1 MAIKIYS
8 EGGSVV
14 IDDGIE
20 VQVSSFS
27 YYEEDSETVSIV
39 NNDKQTN
46 AWNDFY
52 YNIQTKSGAQAGAT
66 MDLTLKYLSDL
77 VSDAVVGGGALIQV
91 TEVSDLPLSVGGVI
105 TLLDN
110 VTYRFLN
117 HIDLLG
123 ERLVGGSN
131 TTILGESSENCSIT
145 STGIGTSFP
154 SNYLFE
160 SLYTTPIRHITFKD
174 VPLAIGINV
183 PGTGIQ
189 PIALDWTG
197 VNFSGC
203 TTNVYCGEADNFIFD
218 KGAILG
224 SGTFIFDDSIGTI
237 GIANSIF
244 VGSGSD
250 YNMIELTANCIITRR
265 LRISYS
271 SLVAFGS
278 TKAVDVDLSATVP
291 TETFILDTVNFSGG
305 GTYLPGVDNTSNKS
319 LFVNCV
325 GLQNT
330 AVNGQIYMQDNATVT
345 TIALNNT
352 FYKVSGTT
360 TASSDNQKYSAT
372 DNRLT
377 NEAVVERKYLIQC
390 NLSFTS
396 GNNKVCEFGFYDS
409 KLSTVRTPSKTKSTS
424 NGSGRA
430 ENISFNCVVNHSVN
444 DYIEIWCSNVTDTTN
459 ITVTDMNFVITEIN

>member
-183 PGTGIQ
+183 PGTGVQ

-203 TTNVYCGEADNFIFD
+203 TTNLYCGEADNFIFD

-278 TKAVDVDLSATVP
+278 TKAVDVDVSATVP

-330 AVNGQIYMQDNATVT
+330 AVNGQIYMQDNAT
-345 TIALNNT
+345 
-352 FYKVSGTT
+352 TT

-396 GNNKVCEFGFYDS
+396 GNNKVCQFGFYDS
-409 KLSTVRTPSKTKSTS
+409 KLAAIRVPSKTKSTS

-430 ENISFNCVVNHSVN
+430 ENISFNCVVNHSVG
-444 DYIEIWCSNVTDTTN
+444 DYLEIWCANVTDTAD
-459 ITVTDMNFVITEIN
+459 ITVTDLNFVITEIN